1 MLRVVF
7 YGFAADSRSVGDGVS
22 PLGHVGPPATKR
34 PSSGRLQRAAGAPRS
49 TNPSFRRLR
58 PRSRRRGASCRPPRR
73 AAGDIG
79 SVPPPTVRPRP
90 AGPRPAVQA
99 RRCAPADG
107 GDDGLPLGSG
117 RWHDGDVPID
127 AARTERLVASS
138 SPTSPT
144 QRILGRL
151 GYLDFVEVDNAIH
164 HGTPRMGK
172 WNLVGA
178 APVCVLLSALRVSL
192 SRENRDDVDY

>member
-1 MLRVVF
+1 MFHLQPCDRGLQVLDLPFKLGGVLLLT
-7 YGFAADSRSVGDGVS
+7 AAMTGYS
-22 PLGHVGPPATKR
+22 
-34 PSSGRLQRAAGAPRS
+34 
-49 TNPSFRRLR
+49 
-58 PRSRRRGASCRPPRR
+58 
-73 AAGDIG
+73 
-79 SVPPPTVRPRP
+79 
-90 AGPRPAVQA
+90 
-99 RRCAPADG
+99 
-107 GDDGLPLGSG
+107 LGSG